1 MANVIQILM
10 VDDHPLVREGLRAVM
25 DLEDDLAVVGEAA
38 DGSEA
43 IRMARHLRPDVI
55 LMDLLMP
62 KMQGATAIASILA
75 DDPAARILVLTST
88 DNVEEI
94 LATVRAGALGYV
106 SKNAPPDELLEAI
119 RTVYRGSVVLPG
131 PIARV
136 LLAGDAQTATGGR
149 PVELLTDRELEVL
162 TLVAQGLNNDDIA
175 ERLVISASTVSV
187 HVSHI
192 LAKLEVENRTQA
204 ALHALRT
211 GLTHLFAF

>member
-1 MANVIQILM
+1 MANLIQILM
-10 VDDHPLVREGLRAVM
+10 VDDHPLVREGLRAVI
-25 DLEDDLAVVGEAA
+25 DLEDDLTIVGEAG

-62 KMQGATAIASILA
+62 KLGGGTAIASILA
-75 DDPAARILVLTST
+75 DDPTARILVLTST

-106 SKNAPPDELLEAI
+106 SKNAPPGELLEAI

-131 PIARV
+131 PIARA
-136 LLAGDAQTATGGR
+136 LLAGDVQTAPDGHSAA
-149 PVELLTDRELEVL
+149 LLTDRELEVL

-175 ERLVISASTVSV
+175 ERLVISPSTVSV

-192 LAKLEVENRTQA
+192 LAKLGVENRTQA

-211 GLTHLFAF
+211 GLTQLFAC